1 MFTVTFPLVSKAPQM
16 WLKNKYMRSRRDGNW
31 IKYRLFLCFRPLKI
45 DWRTQQ
51 YPSVATVSCE
61 MLDEVKLVAP
71 CLLPLLLLCEQLGS
85 SPVPPYF
92 YLFIY
97 LLSWSFCCH
106 KKCKSGEKRLLAIT
120 KWNVVWRKLFMWAF
134 FFFFFKCSQSWMRKY
149 GWLGRVFSLINP
161 AGTGVQVRLGM
172 TFS

>member
-85 SPVPPYF
+85 SPVSPYF

-97 LLSWSFCCH
+97 CLDLSAVT
-106 KKCKSGEKRLLAIT
+106 KSVKAGRKDCLRQQSEMLCGESCLYEDFYFLFFLNAHSLEWENMADLAAC
-120 KWNVVWRKLFMWAF
+120 FP
-134 FFFFFKCSQSWMRKY
+134 S
-149 GWLGRVFSLINP
+149 
-161 AGTGVQVRLGM
+161 
-172 TFS
+172 

>member
-1 MFTVTFPLVSKAPQM
+1 METESSIASF
-16 WLKNKYMRSRRDGNW
+16 
-31 IKYRLFLCFRPLKI
+31 CFRPLKI

-97 LLSWSFCCH
+97 CLDLSAVT
-106 KKCKSGEKRLLAIT
+106 KSVKTG
-120 KWNVVWRKLFMWAF
+120 RKDCL
-134 FFFFFKCSQSWMRKY
+134 R
-149 GWLGRVFSLINP
+149 
-161 AGTGVQVRLGM
+161 
-172 TFS
+172 